1 VATVKTGAKVNAR
14 NRPVVRVTALG
25 SSKSMSIARGCDSA
39 FMRKMRATRKIPP
52 QPRLV
57 GVEPNPG
64 PKRPGRLV
72 ASRKTRKVNQRAMG
86 ASSSVAVR
94 RNMMS
99 SGVSARIPRQ
109 VGNLFSAVTK
119 IPYREECLG
128 AVSTAVAFTNTTYIL
143 NAANSSTFPWLSAI
157 AAKYEYY
164 RFSRLSFKF
173 VSSSADAV
181 GSTNTALGTIIM
193 NVNYDVLDTAFGSQ
207 IQMEDY
213 GGGKVVSEEV
223 PSVSFEHRIEPAGV
237 RGGVAGGWRLNLP
250 SAATTSASAPYP
262 TSSSAHDYDVG
273 LMQVA
278 SVGAQAASTAGRV
291 YVCYQ
296 VDLATPKI
304 ETPIGAGLIS
314 ARYTSSAG
322 IDSTHPMGTS
332 QTQVSGSNLAPTF
345 SGTNMTMPAGFTG
358 RVLIAYSTAGTT
370 LAPSANFSAG
380 TGTTVVGAL
389 NNAGCVNAVATLGIA
404 WCVLDC
410 TSSSVVGL
418 PTFTSA
424 TNTSAYIEIS
434 QISSGLS
441 VVRPEN
447 VETSTALQQLL
458 VRLGR
463 LEQVLEKD
471 SEFEEE
477 SPPLAND
484 GSSSSSG
491 QLTRSTVDLISA
503 LVTRK
508 AASK

>member
-64 PKRPGRLV
+64 PKRPGPLV

-273 LMQVA
+273 LMQA
-278 SVGAQAASTAGRV
+278 
-291 YVCYQ
+291 
-296 VDLATPKI
+296 
-304 ETPIGAGLIS
+304 
-314 ARYTSSAG
+314 
-322 IDSTHPMGTS
+322 
-332 QTQVSGSNLAPTF
+332 
-345 SGTNMTMPAGFTG
+345 
-358 RVLIAYSTAGTT
+358 
-370 LAPSANFSAG
+370 
-380 TGTTVVGAL
+380 
-389 NNAGCVNAVATLGIA
+389 
-404 WCVLDC
+404 
-410 TSSSVVGL
+410 
-418 PTFTSA
+418 
-424 TNTSAYIEIS
+424 
-434 QISSGLS
+434 
-441 VVRPEN
+441 
-447 VETSTALQQLL
+447 
-458 VRLGR
+458 
-463 LEQVLEKD
+463 
-471 SEFEEE
+471 
-477 SPPLAND
+477 
-484 GSSSSSG
+484 
-491 QLTRSTVDLISA
+491 
-503 LVTRK
+503 
-508 AASK
+508 

>member
-1 VATVKTGAKVNAR
+1 
-14 NRPVVRVTALG
+14 
-25 SSKSMSIARGCDSA
+25 
-39 FMRKMRATRKIPP
+39 
-52 QPRLV
+52 
-57 GVEPNPG
+57 
-64 PKRPGRLV
+64 
-72 ASRKTRKVNQRAMG
+72 
-86 ASSSVAVR
+86 
-94 RNMMS
+94 
-99 SGVSARIPRQ
+99 
-109 VGNLFSAVTK
+109 
-119 IPYREECLG
+119 
-128 AVSTAVAFTNTTYIL
+128 
-143 NAANSSTFPWLSAI
+143 
-157 AAKYEYY
+157 
-164 RFSRLSFKF
+164 
-173 VSSSADAV
+173 
-181 GSTNTALGTIIM
+181 
-193 NVNYDVLDTAFGSQ
+193 
-207 IQMEDY
+207 
-213 GGGKVVSEEV
+213 
-223 PSVSFEHRIEPAGV
+223 
-237 RGGVAGGWRLNLP
+237 
-250 SAATTSASAPYP
+250 
-262 TSSSAHDYDVG
+262 
-273 LMQVA
+273 
-278 SVGAQAASTAGRV
+278 
-291 YVCYQ
+291 
-296 VDLATPKI
+296 
-304 ETPIGAGLIS
+304 
-314 ARYTSSAG
+314 
-322 IDSTHPMGTS
+322 
-332 QTQVSGSNLAPTF
+332 
-345 SGTNMTMPAGFTG
+345 MTMPAGFTG